1 MVKRRVY
8 TLKKDLHELPRVKD
22 SLSYIYI
29 EHAKIRQDGYSIA
42 IYSKDGITPVPCATL
57 NMIMI
62 GPGTSITHTAV
73 KNLVENDCLILWCG
87 EEGVRSYAQGL
98 GRTRSAKNII
108 YQALLSSIPKF
119 RLLVAKKMYIMRFE
133 ETIPFNITIRQLRG
147 KEGARIRKVYI
158 DNSSRTGIEWKGR
171 NYKRDSWFD
180 TDPINRA
187 ISSANSCLYGICH
200 AAIVA
205 MGYSPSLG
213 FIHTG
218 KQLSF
223 VYDIADLYKSEIT
236 IPLSFNVVKESPKDI
251 SRRVRIACREYFHE
265 KQLLKRL
272 VKNLHTVLDISEHI
286 SFSEKEILDMNKLEL
301 RNYDTDDALPGFLWD
316 PEQGCQEGGKN
327 FDDKD

>member
-1 MVKRRVY
+1 M
-8 TLKKDLHELPRVKD
+8 HELPKVKD

-29 EHAKIRQDGYSIA
+29 EHAKVRQDGHSIA
-42 IYSKDGITPVPCATL
+42 IYNQDGITPVPCATL
-57 NMIMI
+57 NLIML
-62 GPGTSITHTAV
+62 GPGTNITHKAV

-98 GRTRSAKNII
+98 GRTRNAKNIV

-119 RLLVAKKMYIMRFE
+119 RLLVAKKMYILRFE
-133 ETIPFNITIRQLRG
+133 ETIPFNISIRQLRG
-147 KEGARIRKVYI
+147 KEGARMRKVYI

-171 NYKRDSWFD
+171 YYKRDSWFD

-205 MGYSPSLG
+205 LGYSPALG

-223 VYDIADLYKSEIT
+223 VYDIADLYKSET
-236 IPLSFNVVKESPKDI
+236 TVPLAFDIVKEDTKNI
-251 SRRVRIACREYFHE
+251 SRRVRIVCREQFRKNH
-265 KQLLKRL
+265 LLKQI
-272 VKNLHTVLDISEHI
+272 VEDIKSVLDIKELLNP
-286 SFSEKEILDMNKLEL
+286 SEKNLLEISEL
-301 RNYDTDDALPGFLWD
+301 TLKNYDSDDALPGYLWD
-316 PEQGCQEGGKN
+316 PKEGFQDGGVN
-327 FDDKD
+327 FDDDSK

>member
-1 MVKRRVY
+1 M
-8 TLKKDLHELPRVKD
+8 TKDLHELPKVKD

-29 EHAKIRQDGYSIA
+29 EHAKVRQDGHSIA
-42 IYSKDGITPVPCATL
+42 IYNQDGITPVPCATL
-57 NMIMI
+57 NLIML
-62 GPGTSITHTAV
+62 GPGTNITHKAV

-98 GRTRSAKNII
+98 GRTRNAKNIV

-119 RLLVAKKMYIMRFE
+119 RLLVAKKMYILRFE
-133 ETIPFNITIRQLRG
+133 ETIPFNISIRQLRG
-147 KEGARIRKVYI
+147 KEGARMRKVYI

-171 NYKRDSWFD
+171 YYKRDSWFD

-205 MGYSPSLG
+205 LGYSPALG

-223 VYDIADLYKSEIT
+223 VYDIADLYKSET
-236 IPLSFNVVKESPKDI
+236 TVPLAFDIVKEDTKNI
-251 SRRVRIACREYFHE
+251 SRRVRIECREQFRKNH
-265 KQLLKRL
+265 LLKHI
-272 VKNLHTVLDISEHI
+272 VEDIKSVLDIKELLNP
-286 SFSEKEILDMNKLEL
+286 SEKNLLEISEL
-301 RNYDTDDALPGFLWD
+301 TLKNYDSDDALPGYLWD
-316 PEQGCQEGGKN
+316 PKEGFQDGGVN
-327 FDDKD
+327 FDDDSK

>member
-1 MVKRRVY
+1 M
-8 TLKKDLHELPRVKD
+8 TKDLHELPKVKD

-29 EHAKIRQDGYSIA
+29 EHAKVRQDGHSIA
-42 IYSKDGITPVPCATL
+42 IYNQDGITPVPCATL
-57 NMIMI
+57 NLIML
-62 GPGTSITHTAV
+62 GPGTNITHKAV

-98 GRTRSAKNII
+98 GRTRNAKNIV

-119 RLLVAKKMYIMRFE
+119 RLLVAKKMYILRFE
-133 ETIPFNITIRQLRG
+133 ETIPFNISIRQLRG
-147 KEGARIRKVYI
+147 KEGARMRKVYI

-171 NYKRDSWFD
+171 YYKRDSWFD

-205 MGYSPSLG
+205 LGYSPALG

-223 VYDIADLYKSEIT
+223 VYDIADLYKSET
-236 IPLSFNVVKESPKDI
+236 TVPLAFDIVKEDTKNI
-251 SRRVRIACREYFHE
+251 SRRVRIECREQFRKNH
-265 KQLLKRL
+265 LLKQI
-272 VKNLHTVLDISEHI
+272 VEDIKSVLDIKELLNP
-286 SFSEKEILDMNKLEL
+286 SEKNLLEISEL
-301 RNYDTDDALPGFLWD
+301 TLKNYDSDDALPGYLWD
-316 PEQGCQEGGKN
+316 PKEGFQDGGVN
-327 FDDKD
+327 FDDDSK